1 MTVITR
7 TRPTTDP
14 MMTGRRKFICFS
26 ICFSFVWKLRS
37 ERRTNLETISTHR
50 RVGGHPG
57 APVIL
62 LLVAVVNPAHNT
74 LCLLDVDADL
84 VVLEVGCLV
93 ELLSSQVLYMQS
105 INL

>member
-1 MTVITR
+1 MT
-7 TRPTTDP
+7 
-14 MMTGRRKFICFS
+14 F
-26 ICFSFVWKLRS
+26 L
-37 ERRTNLETISTHR
+37 THR

-62 LLVAVVNPAHNT
+62 LLVDVVNPAHNA

-84 VVLEVGCLV
+84 VVLEVPRFV
-93 ELLSSQVLYMQS
+93 ELLTSRVLYMDS